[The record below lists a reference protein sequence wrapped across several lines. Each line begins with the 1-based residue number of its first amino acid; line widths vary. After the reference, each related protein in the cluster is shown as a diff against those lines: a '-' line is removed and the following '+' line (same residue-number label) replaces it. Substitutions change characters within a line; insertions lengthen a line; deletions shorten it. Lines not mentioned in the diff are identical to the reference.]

1 MVSSKPMQRS
11 KRQIIA
17 IGGGGLSNAREDSD
31 LISYLLHQTSAST
44 PKVCFIP
51 TASGDPLGY
60 IESFYGVFSQRDCQP
75 CHLPLFART
84 PDLRSL
90 ILNQDLIY
98 VGGGNTK
105 SMLAVWKEWG
115 LDAVLRE
122 AWQAGIVLSGVSAG
136 AICWFQQGITDSFA
150 DELRVLDCLGFLE
163 GSCCP
168 HYNGEP
174 ERRPTFHRLLAES
187 RIVNGFALEDY
198 SAIHFTD
205 EDSYRAVAFRPGAR
219 VYSMHRSNA
228 VVQEQPLDIQVIS
241 GTPE

>member
-1 MVSSKPMQRS
+1 MQRS
-11 KRQIIA
+11 NRQIIA
-17 IGGGGLSNAREDSD
+17 IGGGGLYNTREDSD
-31 LISYLLHQTSAST
+31 LITYLLTQTSVST
-44 PKVCFIP
+44 PRVCFIP
-51 TASGDPLGY
+51 TASGDAAGY
-60 IESFYGVFSQRDCQP
+60 IDSFYGVFSQRDCHP
-75 CHLPLFART
+75 SHLTFFART
-84 PDLRSL
+84 SDLRSL

-150 DELRVLDCLGFLE
+150 DELRVLDCLGFLK

-174 ERRPTFHRLLAES
+174 ERRPSFHRLLREG
-187 RIVNGFALEDY
+187 RILDGFALEDY
-198 SAIHFTD
+198 SAIHFTE
-205 EDSYRAVAFRPGAR
+205 EDRCRAVAFRPGTN
-219 VYSMHRSNA
+219 VYRMQRLDG
-228 VVQEQPLDIQVIS
+228 VVHEQAL
-241 GTPE
+241 EA